1 MRWLTRHAKVLLVAY
16 GVFLALALLSPA
28 STLQS
33 DSVRLVGQLLSHLG
47 APEALTLQP
56 RLEFAM
62 NAVIIAPVPFLGYLL
77 FPKYSWRDWT
87 ALGFVGALM
96 VEILQG
102 LLLPERNASWTD
114 VVANTLGALLGA
126 GLAEVS
132 RLLARRRL
140 SVS

>member
-1 MRWLTRHAKVLLVAY
+1 MRWLTRHAKVLLAVY
-16 GVFLALALLSPA
+16 GVFLFLALLSPA

-33 DSVRLVGQLLSHLG
+33 DSVSLLGRVLCHLG
-47 APEALTLQP
+47 APAAVTLQP
-56 RLEFAM
+56 RLEFIM

-87 ALGFVGALM
+87 ALGFVGALT
-96 VEILQG
+96 VEIIQG
-102 LLLPERNASWTD
+102 LLLPERNASYTD
-114 VVANTLGALLGA
+114 VVANTLGALMGA

-140 SVS
+140 SVG